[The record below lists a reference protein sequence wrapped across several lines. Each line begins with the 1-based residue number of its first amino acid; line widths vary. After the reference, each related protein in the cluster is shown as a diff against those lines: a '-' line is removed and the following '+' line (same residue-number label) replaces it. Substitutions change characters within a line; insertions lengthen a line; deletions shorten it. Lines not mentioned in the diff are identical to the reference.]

1 MRALFHTMTRTA
13 VLAFSGGLD
22 TSVCVPMLKDDYGYD
37 EVIGVTV
44 DVGQPDEDIQE
55 AYDRAEELDLDHRV
69 IDASEEFVDDLIVPL
84 IRANG
89 SYEGYPMGTS
99 VARPIIAKH
108 CLRIAREEGAE
119 GLAHGCTGKGNDQL
133 RFEAIWRE
141 SDLEIVAPMREKNLT
156 RDWEIEYANE
166 HGMDVEATKEEP
178 WSIDSNV
185 WSRSIEGGEMEDP
198 ASEPPEAIYA
208 WTTSP
213 DDAPDGGE
221 VVEVEFEQGAPVGL
235 DGERMPALALIREL
249 NEIAGGHGVGRNDM
263 IEDRVLG
270 LKVREVYE
278 HPAATVLLAAH
289 RDLEGL
295 VLTRAQRKFKRT
307 IETEWSDLAYQG
319 LVNEPLFDDLNAF
332 VASSQEPV
340 TGTVRVKLHKGTSR
354 PVGRRSPNGL
364 YSEDMVSFDTGGVT
378 DDIDQTDAVGF
389 AKYHGIQGRMR
400 RDG

>member
-1 MRALFHTMTRTA
+1 
-13 VLAFSGGLD
+13 
-22 TSVCVPMLKDDYGYD
+22 
-37 EVIGVTV
+37 
-44 DVGQPDEDIQE
+44 
-55 AYDRAEELDLDHRV
+55 
-69 IDASEEFVDDLIVPL
+69 
-84 IRANG
+84 
-89 SYEGYPMGTS
+89 
-99 VARPIIAKH
+99 
-108 CLRIAREEGAE
+108 
-119 GLAHGCTGKGNDQL
+119 
-133 RFEAIWRE
+133 
-141 SDLEIVAPMREKNLT
+141 
-156 RDWEIEYANE
+156 
-166 HGMDVEATKEEP
+166 MDVEATKEEP

-198 ASEPPEAIYA
+198 ANEPPEAIYE

-235 DGERMPALALIREL
+235 DGERMPPLALIREL

-295 VLTRAQRKFKRT
+295 VLTRAQRKFKKQ

-340 TGTVRVKLHKGTSR
+340 TGTVRVKLHKGTAR